1 MKNRIHRH
9 HLIVAAGIVLGG
21 MSASCSAYAADSQ
34 FFGRWTVS
42 DQKPVY
48 TARGKQWK
56 TFDVAPCGADFC
68 GVAVDDKQN
77 CGDTLFRFLTIH
89 ANADELTGHGRWGSD
104 KKKLIIDYVKPTDG
118 TPNTLYLGLG
128 ANDMDFS
135 GREGSMPTFDA
146 NYKRVG
152 DAVCGMKTS

>member
-1 MKNRIHRH
+1 MENRIHSR
-9 HLIVAAGIVLGG
+9 HLILAAGFILVGLCGNT
-21 MSASCSAYAADSQ
+21 AAQAADSQ

-42 DQKPVY
+42 DDKPAY
-48 TARGKQWK
+48 SAKGKQWK

-68 GVAVDDKQN
+68 GVAVDDKET
-77 CGDTLFRFLTIH
+77 CGATLFRFLTIH
-89 ANADELTGHGRWGSD
+89 ANSEELTGHGRWGAE
-104 KKKLIIDYVKPTDG
+104 KKKLIIDYTKPDTG
-118 TPNTLYLGLG
+118 PNGLYLGLG

-152 DAVCGMKTS
+152 DAVCGVKTS